1 MKNRYTSS
9 KSVWIYSILFLVF
22 IFYFPTHTS
31 AQPTEIN
38 VSGCNP
44 SINTVNGN
52 YQLTTDPGK
61 VCNSCNH
68 YEKIGGG
75 VTLYRYSSGMDEI
88 WSAHFIGTIDCDAIV
103 SAIQEDETD
112 CDPTTGGTSLN
123 GCIVNVGLPVE
134 LIQFNASALEKSI
147 QLEWKVANE
156 VNNAGFEILRSI
168 DGRTFDFIDFIEGRG
183 TAYETKTYNYQDQD
197 VIANQRY
204 YYRLRQVDFD
214 DQFEYSEVVTAE
226 LKTNATNA
234 SDFFPNPTAAS
245 TSIEVFSPEASA
257 WKVSFYDLSG
267 KLIFKELRHLN
278 RGSNIL
284 SFDLA
289 TIPNGL
295 YHVQFESPSKYFFK
309 KLSIQH

>member
-1 MKNRYTSS
+1 MKNQYFSF
-9 KSVWIYSILFLVF
+9 KSVWIYILLLLS
-22 IFYFPTHTS
+22 IFYFQTNIS
-31 AQPTEIN
+31 AQATEIN
-38 VSGCNP
+38 VSGCNS

-61 VCNSCNH
+61 ICNTCNH
-68 YEKIGGG
+68 YEKVGGG
-75 VTLYRYSSGMDEI
+75 VTLYRYSDGTNEI
-88 WSAHFIGTIDCDAIV
+88 WSAQFIGAIDCDAIT
-103 SAIQEDETD
+103 SAIQQNETD
-112 CDPTTGGTSLN
+112 CDPSNGGGTSLN
-123 GCIVNVGLPVE
+123 GCIVNAGLPVE

-156 VNNAGFEILRSI
+156 INNAGFEILRSI

-183 TAYETKTYNYQDQD
+183 TAYETKNYNYQDHG
-197 VIANQRY
+197 VIDNQRY

-214 DQFEYSEVVTAE
+214 GQFEYSEVVTAE
-226 LKTNATNA
+226 LKVNATFA
-234 SDFFPNPTAAS
+234 GTFFPNPTESS
-245 TSIEVFSPEASA
+245 TSIEIFSPEASA

-289 TIPNGL
+289 TLQNGL
-295 YHVQFESPSKYFFK
+295 YHVQFESPSMYFFK
-309 KLSIQH
+309 KISIQH